1 MRRENIIRIIPKR
14 FQCGLRVFHSILDC
28 NHSLASFA
36 TVLFLWFC
44 DAARDAH
51 TQCEAAF
58 AFLHDTRAAIS
69 LWTAHW
75 TLSVR
80 VFSSA
85 CILYSLKSFFFLAFV
100 FHFFCC
106 CCCRF
111 ALHDFLDLLL
121 YLSVV
126 SSFPLPFRCVCV
138 CLYVLSNSI
147 QSWFACLPHPFHR
160 CADMHL
166 YKCARLRRYYKIA
179 YIMSSFVTRHTR
191 AQLTTEN
198 VVFDKVLLL
207 LVLFGVRCSKREKCA
222 ERESALYSDG
232 GVWNSIAFF
241 PIVGARSL
249 VRLFAFSRFSR
260 FSCFPF
266 FFIVASPFWSSVSLF
281 PHFLCSTLTLTLSS
295 SHFSYFF
302 IYPLMV
308 SCRNAKNE
316 SPDTCVFIRMYNVL
330 GSAIITIIQLCGL
343 CRLFVHS
350 YATAVAVV
358 TIAWANIHQQPS
370 KLCRRFLLLSL
381 LMVPV
386 LLPLLLLLIL
396 RLCVLFSTFFSSFF
410 LLWCVLSVFF
420 P

>member
-1 MRRENIIRIIPKR
+1 MWSCFCFSAWHPSCHQSVNSTLNTLCTCVQFGVYFVFVKKFFLSCFR
-14 FQCGLRVFHSILDC
+14 F
-28 NHSLASFA
+28 SF
-36 TVLFLWFC
+36 FLLLLLPVCSPRFS
-44 DAARDAH
+44 R
-51 TQCEAAF
+51 F
-58 AFLHDTRAAIS
+58 AAIPFG
-69 LWTAHW
+69 
-75 TLSVR
+75 R
-80 VFSSA
+80 
-85 CILYSLKSFFFLAFV
+85 FL
-100 FHFFCC
+100 
-106 CCCRF
+106 
-111 ALHDFLDLLL
+111 
-121 YLSVV
+121 
-126 SSFPLPFRCVCV
+126 FPITIPLCVCV
-138 CLYVLSNSI
+138 CVYVLSNSI
-147 QSWFACLPHPFHR
+147 QSRFACLPHPFHR

-281 PHFLCSTLTLTLSS
+281 SHFLCSTLTLTLPS

-350 YATAVAVV
+350 YATAVAV

>member
-1 MRRENIIRIIPKR
+1 
-14 FQCGLRVFHSILDC
+14 
-28 NHSLASFA
+28 
-36 TVLFLWFC
+36 
-44 DAARDAH
+44 
-51 TQCEAAF
+51 
-58 AFLHDTRAAIS
+58 
-69 LWTAHW
+69 
-75 TLSVR
+75 
-80 VFSSA
+80 
-85 CILYSLKSFFFLAFV
+85 
-100 FHFFCC
+100 
-106 CCCRF
+106 
-111 ALHDFLDLLL
+111 
-121 YLSVV
+121 
-126 SSFPLPFRCVCV
+126 
-138 CLYVLSNSI
+138 
-147 QSWFACLPHPFHR
+147 
-160 CADMHL
+160 
-166 YKCARLRRYYKIA
+166 
-179 YIMSSFVTRHTR
+179 MSSFVTRHTR

-281 PHFLCSTLTLTLSS
+281 SHFLCSTLTLTLPS